1 MNATITT
8 EAVAA
13 VIELHADR
21 DSKLAYVPSVVR
33 WMLGGGHSRQ
43 VILDSIMAADLAGAI
58 ELRPES
64 GMGRLSCA
72 DRSLCPEPAGW
83 PLSWVRSRG
92 ASK

>member
-1 MNATITT
+1 
-8 EAVAA
+8 
-13 VIELHADR
+13 
-21 DSKLAYVPSVVR
+21 
-33 WMLGGGHSRQ
+33 

-92 ASK
+92 ARK